1 MLFSSI
7 AAASQILRHSALAV
21 ARCPPTDDD
30 LVMMPRRYWQDM
42 TTTDF
47 GRLDRARVIA
57 VLPVAAIEQHGPH
70 LPVAVDAC
78 INLGVVEHLVA
89 RLPDDLPVTILPM
102 MPIGKS
108 NEHAAFPGT
117 LTLSAETLIRLW
129 TEIGESVARAGIRKL
144 VILNSHGGQPQIMDI
159 VARDLRVR
167 LKMFVVALSYWG
179 VGKPAGLFPDSEQR
193 HGIHGGSGETSMM
206 LYLRPDL
213 VRESERRNFVP
224 ASIAMERDYGYLRPE
239 GASIGFGWQT
249 QDLNPEG
256 ACGDATD
263 ADAERGRQI
272 IEHAADGLVALLR
285 EIDRFP
291 LDSLKRGPLD

>member
-1 MLFSSI
+1 M
-7 AAASQILRHSALAV
+7 AE
-21 ARCPPTDDD
+21 
-30 LVMMPRRYWQDM
+30 MPRRYWQDM

-47 GRLDRARVIA
+47 ARLDRARVIA
-57 VLPVAAIEQHGPH
+57 LLPVAAIEQHGPH

-78 INLGVVEHLVA
+78 INQGLIEHLAA
-89 RLPDDLPVTILPM
+89 RLPDDLPVTILPL

-108 NEHAAFPGT
+108 NEHTAFPGT

-129 TEIGESVARAGIRKL
+129 TEIGESVARAGVRKL

-179 VGKPAGLFPDSEQR
+179 VGKPPGLFPDSEQR

-213 VRESERRNFVP
+213 VREAERRNFVP
-224 ASIAMERDYGYLRPE
+224 ASIAWSREYSLLEAE
-239 GASIGFGWQT
+239 GGRIGIGWMT
-249 QDLNPEG
+249 QDLNADA

-263 ADAERGRQI
+263 ADAERGRRLLDLR
-272 IEHAADGLVALLR
+272 ARGLVTLLQ
-285 EIDRFP
+285 EVDRFP
-291 LDSLKRGPLD
+291 LGALRRGPLETSPQ